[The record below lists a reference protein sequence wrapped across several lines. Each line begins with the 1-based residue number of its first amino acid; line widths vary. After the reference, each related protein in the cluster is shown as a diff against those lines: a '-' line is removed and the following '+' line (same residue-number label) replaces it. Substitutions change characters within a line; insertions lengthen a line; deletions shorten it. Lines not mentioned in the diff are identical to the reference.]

1 MHVCVCDPVEAA
13 VQDVNAALRLGDARR
28 TVSCLM
34 VPELQLPQVF
44 PSAAALYHSELKL
57 LQRRAP
63 QVRSAGVHLSPPPRR
78 QPQP

>member
-1 MHVCVCDPVEAA
+1 M
-13 VQDVNAALRLGDARR
+13 QDVNAALRLGDARR

-34 VPELQLPQVF
+34 VPGLQLPQVF

-63 QVRSAGVHLSPPPRR
+63 QVRSPSPEPPP
-78 QPQP
+78 PP